1 MFFVSQVDLGAGV
14 DVPLS
19 IMPPL
24 KAKLKGTVK
33 KSTIPPKAIK
43 RNTRGPVYFKCISV
57 VYDKE
62 KGRLK
67 LLKGVFA
74 GKSVHRAVGDEDD
87 NEYSETTL
95 ALESF
100 ENENINLAG
109 ICTCRELSFQIT
121 NEL

>member
-1 MFFVSQVDLGAGV
+1 
-14 DVPLS
+14 
-19 IMPPL
+19 MPPL

-74 GKSVHRAVGDEDD
+74 GKSAYRAVGDEDGD
-87 NEYSETTL
+87 EDEDEDEYSETTL